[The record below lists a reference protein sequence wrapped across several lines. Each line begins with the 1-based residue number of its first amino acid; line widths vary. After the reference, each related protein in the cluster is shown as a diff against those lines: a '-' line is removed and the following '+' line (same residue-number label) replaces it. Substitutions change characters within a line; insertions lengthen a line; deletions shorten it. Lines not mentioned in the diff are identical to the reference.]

1 MMEFFEAIA
10 RIYRSSHKYKALDL
24 SAEYEDL
31 KVD

>member
-1 MMEFFEAIA
+1 MGLFEALAI
-10 RIYRSSHKYKALDL
+10 IYRNSHKYKALDL